1 MGNVD
6 IMNLQYNA
14 DKMMKVATALG
25 FEDEDLEDLG
35 IDLEESCNGNV
46 YKFKFADYKALD
58 KVLNNSPK
66 LKAFEDKLKC
76 HPTIQDEVK
85 PIVEFIWNVFP
96 FTMLCAECRFPLE
109 FFCVICNPCYLV
121 FCWCYYPF
129 LCLVVEPWN
138 LFWVTLMSPV
148 IFLCYPCWWCTWT
161 TYYIVTPP

>member
-46 YKFKFADYKALD
+46 CKFKFADYKALD

-85 PIVEFIWNVFP
+85 PIVEFI
-96 FTMLCAECRFPLE
+96 
-109 FFCVICNPCYLV
+109 CVICNPCYLV

-129 LCLVVEPWN
+129 LFLVVEPWN
-138 LFWVTLMSPV
+138 LFW
-148 IFLCYPCWWCTWT
+148 
-161 TYYIVTPP
+161 